1 MLPSSTTAPDATP
14 AADQLGWVSCPD
26 CVWLLYRKRL
36 DRNLSVCPECDHHL
50 RLGARARIE
59 LLVDPG
65 SFSEALFS
73 PGPHDPLGFSDLRGY
88 PDRLQEAA
96 RRSGGTQAVV
106 VGPASIAGEGVVLAV
121 MAFAFLG
128 GSMGVGVGRRVSGAA
143 RLAVERDLPLVCVC
157 A

>member
-26 CVWLLYRKRL
+26 CGWLLYRQRL
-36 DRNLSVCPECDHHL
+36 DRNLSVCPGGDHHL

-59 LLVDPG
+59 LLVAPG

-73 PGPHDPLGFSDLRGY
+73 PGPHDPLGFTALRGY

-96 RRSGGTQAVV
+96 RRSGEADAVV
-106 VGPASIAGEGVVLAV
+106 VGTARIGGTGGGLAGMDFGV
-121 MAFAFLG
+121 LG

-143 RLAVERDLPLVCVC
+143 RLAVERALPLVCV
-157 A
+157 